1 MGCMCHLLRTYER
14 IGLKRGSSHV
24 DWGGVGGRREKRLQ
38 RASVGASRRK
48 IGPVPNLCIL
58 LSLSI
63 LSRVTAIS
71 ASPLADFYRR
81 SHRHLSCLSIEPLAA
96 IPLGHP
102 ATAAITCIYII
113 YVLTKADSLAHDRLW
128 SLIANTHPTN
138 SHKIF
143 EGALFHLQNTL
154 EPVRKKAPPILILP
168 SVSAN
173 FTP

>member
-24 DWGGVGGRREKRLQ
+24 DWGVVGGRREKRLQ

-102 ATAAITCIYII
+102 ATAAINWMVAEPSGAWEKGEQWWRTMWQSPRMASPSGQ
-113 YVLTKADSLAHDRLW
+113 V
-128 SLIANTHPTN
+128 THT
-138 SHKIF
+138 
-143 EGALFHLQNTL
+143 
-154 EPVRKKAPPILILP
+154 P
-168 SVSAN
+168 SKN
-173 FTP
+173 MKN